1 MRVCDVMSPDPVTI
15 GLEDSLYT
23 AKQKMVQANCRRLP
37 VLDEQHLLCGII
49 TDRDVRL
56 AVNSPVIM
64 RERWQ
69 DDLLLEHTQVGLCM
83 TPDPICAA
91 PDMLLSDAVNLMIA
105 RQISGLPVL
114 EGSQLVGIIT
124 VTDCLHALVELLQ
137 ASDPVSPPTS
147 RAAP

>member
-1 MRVCDVMSPDPVTI
+1 MRVRDMMSPNPVTI

-23 AKQKMVQANCRRLP
+23 AKQKMVEANCRRLP
-37 VLDEQHLLCGII
+37 VLDEQNRLCGII

-83 TPDPICAA
+83 TPDPVCVR

-114 EGSQLVGIIT
+114 DGQQLIGIIT
-124 VTDCLHALVELLQ
+124 VTDCLHALLRLLQ
-137 ASDPVSPPTS
+137 TMVPVSPPDSGTNS
-147 RAAP
+147 